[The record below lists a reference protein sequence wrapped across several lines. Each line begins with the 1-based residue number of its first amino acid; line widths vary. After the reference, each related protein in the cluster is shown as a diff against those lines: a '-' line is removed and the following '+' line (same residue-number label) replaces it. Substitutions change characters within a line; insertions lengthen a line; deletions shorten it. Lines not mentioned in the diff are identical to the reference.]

1 LPSARSGETQT
12 ERSVSYK
19 SAGTQHRE
27 QRARC
32 TRESRRLLF
41 RQSKRAMRGRR
52 PSEICFFCPESLYQ
66 DLVRALSKRLGRT
79 RGAIER
85 DFSRLVELLLT
96 RLVDRPVLL
105 AELVDRPTVRSARP
119 ARPTPRAKAKS
130 AGRSGKVAAGRTKK
144 RHLRARANAKPA
156 ATRRG

>member
-1 LPSARSGETQT
+1 
-12 ERSVSYK
+12 
-19 SAGTQHRE
+19 
-27 QRARC
+27 
-32 TRESRRLLF
+32 
-41 RQSKRAMRGRR
+41 MRGRR

-79 RGAIER
+79 RSAIER
-85 DFSRLVELLLT
+85 DFSRLIELLLT

-119 ARPTPRAKAKS
+119 ARPTPRARPKS
-130 AGRSGKVAAGRTKK
+130 AGRSAKVTAGHAKK
-144 RHLRARANAKPA
+144 RQLPARASARPA